1 MKAWAC
7 LVCPDCSG
15 TGLRKMPKGKEA
27 RERIVDL
34 RVPGVSCLTLVD
46 DLPGEDRT
54 DAHPRYWLGPPAGL
68 RFLALRPMSA
78 NLKMRFVPGSEAT
91 ILPIG
96 YLLTDDQGHI
106 SQGEIRGE
114 TVDFKGVNF
123 PKGPS
128 FMQPSV
134 KAKGGDPEG
143 KDWKRRGK
151 RGLDRTRSEGSG
163 CMSGPAPPKN
173 GRRLQID

>member
-78 NLKMRFVPGSEAT
+78 NLKMRFVPGSE
-91 ILPIG
+91 
-96 YLLTDDQGHI
+96 
-106 SQGEIRGE
+106 

-128 FMQPSV
+128 FMQLSV

-163 CMSGPAPPKN
+163 CMSSPAPPKN